1 MAVIRVEKTKNYT
14 IMGNYHLN
22 DRDLSLKA
30 KGLMSVMLS
39 LPDDWDYSINGLVA
53 ICKENETSI
62 KSALNELKDYGYLV
76 VAKKLPNETITG
88 RIEYE
93 YILHEQK
100 QEVEK
105 QEVEKQEVEKQG
117 VEILGVEKQ
126 GVENHTQLNTNISI
140 TKKQNTNILKTN
152 IYTIFDYWNSKNI
165 IKHQKLTPII
175 EKQILKAIKEYGID
189 NVKEY
194 IDRYAK
200 VLQDSTYYFSTKWTL
215 VEFLKQSNGIS
226 TFTDEGSKWLNY
238 NSRNSKCKSSSSKIP
253 YNNSGYTDEELE
265 EMERSGRMYGLCID

>member
-76 VAKKLPNETITG
+76 VTKKLPNETVTG

-105 QEVEKQEVEKQG
+105 QGVEKQGVENLG

-152 IYTIFDYWNSKNI
+152 IYTVFDYWNSKNI
-165 IKHQKLTPII
+165 IKHRKLTPII
-175 EKQILKAIKEYGID
+175 EKQITKAIKEYGVD

-200 VLQDSTYYFSTKWTL
+200 ILQDNTYYFDTKWTL
-215 VEFLKQSNGIS
+215 TEVLKQSNGIS

-238 NSRNSKCKSSSSKIP
+238 NSRNSKCKSSGSKVP

>member
-76 VAKKLPNETITG
+76 VTKKLPNETVTG

-100 QEVEK
+100 QG
-105 QEVEKQEVEKQG
+105 VEKQEVEKQG

-152 IYTIFDYWNSKNI
+152 IYTVFDYWNSKNI

-175 EKQILKAIKEYGID
+175 EKQITKAIKEYGVD

-200 VLQDSTYYFSTKWTL
+200 ILQDNTYYFDTKWTL
-215 VEFLKQSNGIS
+215 TEFLKQSNGIS

-238 NSRNSKCKSSSSKIP
+238 NNRNSKCKSSGSKVP